1 VAVAEAHAAVV
12 AVEHLEDG
20 VASATVADVV
30 DLVEVSVVAVVAAV
44 ASQEAEVVVDSHE
57 VVAAVDVVA
66 EATRVAPRLT
76 WSFSLRGSSC
86 ATQWSISSLFWSC
99 FECHDYYQP
108 IPRSSFDGVLELRRD
123 LCKRSDMWRHAG
135 NCLRRLLGTRI

>member
-12 AVEHLEDG
+12 AVEHHEDG
-20 VASATVADVV
+20 VALATVAVAA
-30 DLVEVSVVAVVAAV
+30 DLVEDSVVAVVAAV
-44 ASQEAEVVVDSHE
+44 ASQEAEVVVDSRE

-66 EATRVAPRLT
+66 EATRVTPRMT
-76 WSFSLRGSSC
+76 WSLY
-86 ATQWSISSLFWSC
+86 AMLWSILSLFEDC

-123 LCKRSDMWRHAG
+123 SCKRSDMWRHAG
-135 NCLRRLLGTRI
+135 NCLRRLLGARF